1 MTATAA
7 SAVWESKLKEIRNK
21 YERARKLIDIES
33 MPAWSTPRTAAYQL
47 YRSTQALKILKEL
60 LEVIGQIETDS
71 PSKEHVRALI
81 KHDIGFVATETSEAS
96 LGLECCEECLRI
108 IGEDRY
114 EDPSFCSL
122 AISALNRLGFIALGQ
137 STDYDGRGSDPTR
150 ACEHLKLAENIY
162 AKVSAGDLTGVRGFS
177 DYFLPEGQACS
188 ETGVKD
194 LERAHVY
201 TLYYM
206 VQAYE
211 LLGEKEKAAMYSY
224 RTLKKQLATGDVDS
238 VDWADAVARLSQFF
252 IIGGNFGAGRHLLV
266 CASYVLGQYA
276 TELDRDQSSPDHKEV
291 KEEMLKCMS
300 ANAALCWAKYSL
312 LLLVASRE
320 EATGQKD
327 QEQSPSNQ
335 PYLLIE
341 LPEITALEAA
351 VTDKLVANFDGAK
364 PVFLMGLQWL
374 TEAKDYYT
382 VKSHTKE
389 YIEIIQAM
397 SKLYKELAFFEPAAD
412 RRCKM
417 HKRRIDMLEEV
428 LKEVNPKLYL
438 NQCHLVM
445 CELGQT
451 YNEMMD
457 IKFSSLSA
465 AVKPNSHAVKKINSL
480 IDKAIHHYT
489 SFLDTLRDTS
499 NEYPDKFADVLAR
512 PALRALFCVGT
523 LHSRKVFQ
531 DLGEQIANLEM
542 TKDSYE
548 FVVNYCKKAPE
559 HVPLVKEELE
569 VMTKLLQLI
578 PGMLQSLM
586 SSAVY

>member
-7 SAVWESKLKEIRNK
+7 SAVWESKLEKIRNEL
-21 YERARKLIDIES
+21 ERARKLIDTES
-33 MPAWSTPRTAAYQL
+33 MPAWSIVLTAPYFLYQ
-47 YRSTQALKILKEL
+47 STQALKILKEL

-81 KHDIGFVATETSEAS
+81 NHDLGRVATMALQTS
-96 LGLECCEECLRI
+96 LGLECCEECLGI

-114 EDPSFCSL
+114 EDPSFCLL
-122 AISALNRLGFIALGQ
+122 AIGALNTLGFIALGR
-137 STDYDGRGSDPTR
+137 STDYDGRGPDPTR
-150 ACEHLKLAENIY
+150 AYEHLKRAENIY

-194 LERAHVY
+194 LERAHGY

-206 VQAYE
+206 VQAYD
-211 LLGEKEKAAMYSY
+211 LLGEKEKTAMYCF
-224 RTLKKQLATGDVDS
+224 RTLKEQLETGNVDR
-238 VDWADAVARLSQFF
+238 VEWADAVATFSQFF
-252 IIGGNFGAGRHLLV
+252 TIRGNFGAGRHLLA

-276 TELDRDQSSPDHKEV
+276 TELDRDQSSPEHKEL
-291 KEEMLKCMS
+291 KEEMLKCRS
-300 ANAALCWAKYSL
+300 ADVARCWAKYSL

-335 PYLLIE
+335 SYLLIE
-341 LPEITALEAA
+341 LPEIAALEAV
-351 VTDKLVANFDGAK
+351 VTDKLVTNFDGAK
-364 PVFLMGLQWL
+364 PVFLMGQQWL

-382 VKSHTKE
+382 LKSHTKH
-389 YIEIIQAM
+389 YIEIIQEM

-417 HKRRIDMLEEV
+417 HKRRIDMLEDV

-445 CELGQT
+445 FELAQT
-451 YNEMMD
+451 YNEIMD
-457 IKFSSLSA
+457 IKFSSLPA
-465 AVKPNSHAVKKINSL
+465 VVKPNSHAVKKINSL

-489 SFLDTLRDTS
+489 SFLDTLRDTN
-499 NEYPDKFADVLAR
+499 NEYPDKFADVLAQ
-512 PALRALFCVGT
+512 PALVAHFCVGA
-523 LHSRKVFQ
+523 LHSRKVVQ
-531 DLGEQIANLEM
+531 DLREQIANLEM
-542 TKDSYE
+542 TKDNYE

-578 PGMLQSLM
+578 PGMLQNL
-586 SSAVY
+586 